1 MGKTQKW
8 AVAALAAVA
17 MGGAFTAIAADNN
30 AVANHGHG
38 AAYGSA
44 AVVAGKTYKLADM
57 LTYAIEDEYAA
68 RAEYAAIMAKFGEQR
83 PFSNIM
89 RAEQT
94 HIARLTPLFAA
105 HGVALPK
112 DNAAQHVVV
121 PATLAEAFKIG
132 VDAEIKNIAMYEEFL
147 RADVDIDLMKCKFVD
162 VQVVFHKMEQRTLS
176 AAYQF
181 YCEKNLEDAHTA
193 EADTK
198 ATYEVLKAQ
207 LDRYP
212 DLQNDVEFL
221 SKFTSFNRNV
231 DFAGRIVYNDKD
243 EEIINFGKYKGQKV
257 EDVLRND
264 MGYYGWMMQGD
275 FPLYTKKVLTNI
287 KLRMFGK

>member
-1 MGKTQKW
+1 MQLKLKNPLVFFDLETTGTNIVSDRIVEISYLKISPNGMEESKTMRINPGCPIPAESSAIHGIYDEDVANSPVFK
-8 AVAALAAVA
+8 AVAKMIAKDIEGCDLA
-17 MGGAFTAIAADNN
+17 GYNSNRFDIPL
-30 AVANHGHG
+30 
-38 AAYGSA
+38 
-44 AVVAGKTYKLADM
+44 LA
-57 LTYAIEDEYAA
+57 
-68 RAEYAAIMAKFGEQR
+68 
-83 PFSNIM
+83 
-89 RAEQT
+89 
-94 HIARLTPLFAA
+94 
-105 HGVALPK
+105 
-112 DNAAQHVVV
+112 
-121 PATLAEAFKIG
+121 
-132 VDAEIKNIAMYEEFL
+132 EEFL
-147 RADVDIDLMKCKFVD
+147 RADVDIDLMKRKFVD

-181 YCEKNLEDAHTA
+181 YCAKNLEDAHTA

-257 EDVLRND
+257 EDILRND